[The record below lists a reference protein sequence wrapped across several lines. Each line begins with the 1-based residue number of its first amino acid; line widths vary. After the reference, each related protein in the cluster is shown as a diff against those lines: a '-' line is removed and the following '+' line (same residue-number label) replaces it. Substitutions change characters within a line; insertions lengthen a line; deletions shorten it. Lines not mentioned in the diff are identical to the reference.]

1 MTAVRRRPPAPD
13 GPPGHAVD
21 RPGGA
26 KGASTVVSPVVDL
39 ASFFRR
45 SNVLLVVGKGGAGKT
60 TVTAALARAAAT
72 AGLDVLVVAL
82 EEGGGLPALFAREE
96 PFGYDH
102 VVLVDG
108 ASAKD
113 GAPDSASG
121 RVPGRIR
128 GRVVTAD
135 AALLEYLADHGLGRV
150 SKRLVQTGALDVV
163 ATAVPGLR
171 EMLVLARVKQ
181 IERAGVADLVLLDA
195 PATGHAVTF
204 LTSSGGLADAAR
216 GGAMRAQAQQVVEML
231 SDPERCQVLLVTI
244 PEETPVNETVETAFR
259 LEDQVGISLGPV
271 VVNGCYPELD
281 GLDADPVA
289 AARAAGAPEPS
300 PEDAARLAAA
310 GRFRQHRQELQAR
323 QLVRLSEQLPLPRVE
338 LPHLFT
344 AEIGPADVDVL
355 ATALAAGI
363 GALA

>member
-1 MTAVRRRPPAPD
+1 MDV
-13 GPPGHAVD
+13 
-21 RPGGA
+21 
-26 KGASTVVSPVVDL
+26 
-39 ASFFRR
+39 ASFFLR
-45 SNVLLVVGKGGAGKT
+45 SNVLFVVGKGGVGKT
-60 TVTAALARAAAT
+60 TVTAALARAAAA

-82 EEGGGLPALFAREE
+82 DEGGGLPALFARDE

-102 VVLVDG
+102 VVLAEGPDARDADSSG
-108 ASAKD
+108 SD
-113 GAPDSASG
+113 DAPPPGGGG
-121 RVPGRIR
+121 RVSGRIR

-135 AALLEYLADHGLGRV
+135 AALLEYLGDHGLARV

-181 IERAGVADLVLLDA
+181 IERAGVADLILLDA

-216 GGAMRAQAQQVVEML
+216 GGAMRSQAQQVVEML
-231 SDPERCQVLLVTI
+231 ADPERCQVLLVTI
-244 PEETPVNETVETAFR
+244 PEETPVNETVETAYR
-259 LEDQVGISLGPV
+259 LEDEVGISLGPV

-281 GLDADPVA
+281 GLDVDPVA
-289 AARAAGAPEPS
+289 AAAAAGAPEPS
-300 PEDAARLAAA
+300 PADAARLAAA

-323 QLVRLSEQLPLPRVE
+323 QLERLAEQLPLPRVE

-344 AEIGPADVDVL
+344 AEIDPEDVDVL
-355 ATALAAGI
+355 AGALAAGI